1 MLNFIAQAGHAAT
14 IVDFTSDVS
23 LLLTGLIG
31 VTWFAAG
38 VIAAMALYEWRTQAT
53 SADDDA
59 TLSIP
64 TVTMYRHAA

>member
-23 LLLTGLIG
+23 LLLAGLVG

-38 VIAAMALYEWRTQAT
+38 MIAAAALHEWRKQAT
-53 SADDDA
+53 SADDHA
-59 TLSIP
+59 AHSMP